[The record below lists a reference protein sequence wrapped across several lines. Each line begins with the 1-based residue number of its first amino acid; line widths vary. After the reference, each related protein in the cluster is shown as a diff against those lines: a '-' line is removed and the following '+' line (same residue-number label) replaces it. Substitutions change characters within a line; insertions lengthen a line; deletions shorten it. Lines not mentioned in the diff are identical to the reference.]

1 MVALAE
7 VEGSNALK
15 IKQAQQRLEREI
27 APLAKEVERA
37 LHETGREELFYQAP
51 TVDGG
56 GSGANGGGGDMESL
70 IGNSEALLRESQAW
84 VTFFNI
90 PMFCYPLPV
99 SSAEYTHFHCFPA
112 SITFYVI

>member
-56 GSGANGGGGDMESL
+56 GSGANGSGGDMESL
-70 IGNSEALLRESQAW
+70 IGNSEALLRESQA
-84 VTFFNI
+84 
-90 PMFCYPLPV
+90 
-99 SSAEYTHFHCFPA
+99 
-112 SITFYVI
+112 